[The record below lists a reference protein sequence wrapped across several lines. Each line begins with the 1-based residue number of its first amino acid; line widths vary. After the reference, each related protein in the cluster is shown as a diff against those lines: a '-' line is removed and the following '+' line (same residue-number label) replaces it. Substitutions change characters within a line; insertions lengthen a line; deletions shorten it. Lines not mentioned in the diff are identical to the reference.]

1 MMMFKLLPVSFETPS
16 VDVPRK
22 TTFVQSFAACSL
34 NRELVQSND
43 MIKLQSIERLTR
55 PLVFSSP
62 NRCYGWLFEV
72 ELQLPRMV
80 TFPKEFAERTQHTY

>member
-1 MMMFKLLPVSFETPS
+1 MMIFKLLPVSFETPS

-22 TTFVQSFAACSL
+22 TTFVQSFAACAL
-34 NRELVQSND
+34 NRELVERYD
-43 MIKLQSIERLTR
+43 MIKLRSIERLTR
-55 PLVFSSP
+55 PLVFSSS

-80 TFPKEFAERTQHTY
+80 SFPMEFAERTQHIY